1 MRSILGAGL
10 LGVLLGGGAACA
22 AEDAADIRKLIEQL
36 GDDDLTRR
44 REASKRLEEIG
55 TPALELL
62 RKAEDG
68 HRDPD
73 VKLRAGLIVRAIEA
87 KARAIEAKSWGE
99 VRALVGPTRGYWLNR
114 VVFTT
119 DGKYAIAAG
128 GAVILYDLQTG
139 KEIKRVLEV
148 RGARPGLALSKDGRL
163 CLTGH
168 AQDPAMR
175 LIELPSGKE
184 MRTFREGHVSGVRAV
199 ALSSDGA
206 RAASCGGKGTL
217 HVWEVKSGK
226 ELYHRDDHPGKP
238 NCVAFSADGKY
249 LVTGHDGGARGSWV
263 RLWSADGKIL
273 QQCRS
278 HTATVTAVVFAP
290 DGRSFLSASLDGTV
304 REWKT
309 DTGNELRRL
318 DHEGGVYDLA
328 VSTDGRR
335 LLTAGFG
342 DKTVR
347 VWSLPDGKELHCF
360 TGHTTRVLGV
370 AFSRDGRQALSSDAD
385 CTIRLWR
392 LPP

>member
-10 LGVLLGGGAACA
+10 LAVLLGGGVACA
-22 AEDAADIRKLIEQL
+22 AEEDADIRKLIEQL
-36 GDDDLTRR
+36 GDDDLARR

-73 VKLRAGLIVRAIEA
+73 VKLRAGLLVRAIEN
-87 KARAIEAKSWGE
+87 KGWDE
-99 VRALVGPTRGYWLNR
+99 VRVIVGPTRGYWFNR
-114 VVFTT
+114 IAFTP
-119 DGKYAIAAG
+119 DGEQAVIAG
-128 GAVILYDLQTG
+128 GAVIVYDLQTG

-168 AQDPAMR
+168 ANDPVMR

-184 MRTFREGHVSGVRAV
+184 VQSFREGHGTGVRSV

-226 ELYHRDDHPGKP
+226 ELYRRDDHPGKP

-249 LVTGHDGGARGSWV
+249 LVTGHDGGTRGSWV
-263 RLWSADGKIL
+263 RLWSADGGKVVH
-273 QQCRS
+273 QCRD
-278 HTATVTAVVFAP
+278 HTATVTAVAFAP

-304 REWKT
+304 RQWKT
-309 DTGNELRRL
+309 ESGNELRRL

-328 VSTDGRR
+328 VSADGRR

-347 VWSLPDGKELHCF
+347 VWNLADGKELHRF

-385 CTIRLWR
+385 CTVRLWR
-392 LPP
+392 LPL